1 MSMYCYNEACTKD
14 FLDLEKDVTLAKHAG
29 FDLIE
34 LRFDCIN
41 KYLENH
47 SISDL
52 KSLLDDTKIKPSALN
67 ALYIYPEFLSQKD
80 IKEKRDTNIKILK
93 LEVNEKNLIAINL
106 YKSFGFKQTGIRE
119 KYYNNHDSAILMDLE
134 IFKH

>member
-80 IKEKRDTNIKILK
+80 IKEIVALKEEIEVILQNYKNTKI
-93 LEVNEKNLIAINL
+93 
-106 YKSFGFKQTGIRE
+106 
-119 KYYNNHDSAILMDLE
+119 DD
-134 IFKH
+134 